1 MSETI
6 NYDSPTF
13 DTSIRLNPTEA
24 KILRPHYLPISN
36 IIRNIYYIN
45 KKITQKDLELKA
57 KTQFKNDYPDAI
69 PEEVLNAFVKYIVIA
84 FFLGEDNTR
93 ISEGEANEA
102 EEDLKLE
109 LAMSG
114 LLSGK
119 RKKRTRKRKIHKK
132 KSHKKKSHKKK
143 SHKKKSKT
151 HRKKHHKKTHH
162 KY

>member
-6 NYDSPTF
+6 NYDSPIF
-13 DTSIRLNPTEA
+13 DISIRLNPTEA

-57 KTQFKNDYPDAI
+57 KKQFKNDYPDAI

-84 FFLGEDNTR
+84 FFLGDRITR
-93 ISEGEANEA
+93 ISEGEANAA

-132 KSHKKKSHKKK
+132 KSHH
-143 SHKKKSKT
+143 KKSKT
-151 HRKKHHKKTHH
+151 HRKRKNKKTHR